1 MWDLSG
7 TNEQAK
13 HRRRVRRA
21 ILTVGS
27 ALLLTFPLFL
37 TAQEPPPPA
46 PAGEPPWPQ
55 TSAGWNQ
62 RLQALRPAGP
72 ATPGDYRIGP
82 HDLVDISVFEAP
94 ELNRTVRVS
103 AGGEV
108 SLPLLGGVQAAG
120 LTPQELERVLQ
131 ELLRRRYMKDPH
143 VGVFVREMES
153 HPVSVFGA
161 VTKPGVYQI
170 RGTRTL
176 IEVLSLAQGLAEDA
190 GDTVLVMRGRAAA
203 PVHGEPVQGEPAGN
217 PGGEAAGESEAAAG
231 GTVSI
236 NLKDLLQSGDT
247 RYNVEVYPGDIV
259 KVARAGV
266 VYVVGEVKKP
276 GGFVL
281 RNNENISVLQALAL
295 AEGLSR
301 TAAKSHARIIRTDAE
316 GQRSEVRIN
325 LDKVL
330 AGKAADP
337 FLEPNDIVFVPNSA
351 ARSAFYRGLE
361 ATVGTLSGLVIYRR

>member
-1 MWDLSG
+1 MRDWSG
-7 TNEQAK
+7 GNEQGEP
-13 HRRRVRRA
+13 RGRVRRA
-21 ILTVGS
+21 ILTAGS
-27 ALLLTFPLFL
+27 VLLLAFSPFL
-37 TAQEPPPPA
+37 AAQEPPPPA

-62 RLQALRPAGP
+62 RLQELSRVGP
-72 ATPGDYRIGP
+72 AAPGDYRIGP
-82 HDLVDISVFEAP
+82 YDLVDISVFEAP

-143 VGVFVREMES
+143 VSVFVREMES

-190 GDTVLVMRGRAAA
+190 GDTVLVMRGRSPTPQALA
-203 PVHGEPVQGEPAGN
+203 EE
-217 PGGEAAGESEAAAG
+217 GGDAAGGAEAAAG
-231 GTVSI
+231 NNASI
-236 NLKDLLQSGDT
+236 NLKDLLESGDT
-247 RYNVEVYPGDIV
+247 RYNVPVHPGDIV

-301 TAAKSHARIIRTDAE
+301 TAAKSHARIIRTDPE
-316 GQRSEVRIN
+316 GRRSAVPIN

-337 FLEPNDIVFVPNSA
+337 FLAPNDIVFVPNSA
-351 ARSAFYRGLE
+351 ARSAFFRGLE
-361 ATVGTLSGLVIYRR
+361 ATVGTLSGLIIYRR

>member
-1 MWDLSG
+1 MRDLSG
-7 TNEQAK
+7 TNEQGK

-21 ILTVGS
+21 ILTAGS
-27 ALLLTFPLFL
+27 VLLLAFSPFL
-37 TAQEPPPPA
+37 AAQEPPPPSR
-46 PAGEPPWPQ
+46 AGESPWPQ

-62 RLQALRPAGP
+62 RLQALRQVGP

-82 HDLVDISVFEAP
+82 YDLVDISVFEAP

-190 GDTVLVMRGRAAA
+190 GDTVLVMRGRR
-203 PVHGEPVQGEPAGN
+203 PSPPALAEEGGN
-217 PGGEAAGESEAAAG
+217 AAGGAEAAAG
-231 GTVSI
+231 DSVSI

-247 RYNVEVYPGDIV
+247 RYNVPVHPGDIV

-301 TAAKSHARIIRTDAE
+301 TAAKSHARIIRTDPE
-316 GQRSEVRIN
+316 GRRSEVPLN
-325 LDKVL
+325 LDKIL

-337 FLEPNDIVFVPNSA
+337 FLAPNDIVFVPNSA

>member
-7 TNEQAK
+7 TNEQGK
-13 HRRRVRRA
+13 NRGRA
-21 ILTVGS
+21 QGTILIAGGV
-27 ALLLTFPLFL
+27 LLLAFSASLA
-37 TAQEPPPPA
+37 AQEPPPPA
-46 PAGEPPWPQ
+46 PAGESPWPQ

-62 RLQALRPAGP
+62 RLQELSRVGP
-72 ATPGDYRIGP
+72 AAPGDYRIGP
-82 HDLVDISVFEAP
+82 YDLLDISVFEAP

-143 VGVFVREMES
+143 VSVFVREMES

-190 GDTVLVMRGRAAA
+190 GDTVLVLRGRPSAS
-203 PVHGEPVQGEPAGN
+203 P
-217 PGGEAAGESEAAAG
+217 AAGEEAGEDAAVG
-231 GTVSI
+231 ENVSI
-236 NLKDLLQSGDT
+236 NLKDLLQSGDA
-247 RYNVEVYPGDIV
+247 RYNVPVHPGDIV

-281 RNNENISVLQALAL
+281 RHNENISVLQALAL

-301 TAAKSHARIIRTDAE
+301 TAAKSHARIIRTDTE
-316 GQRSEVRIN
+316 GRRSEVAIN

-361 ATVGTLSGLVIYRR
+361 ATVGTLSGLIIYRR

>member
-1 MWDLSG
+1 MWDSWG
-7 TNEQAK
+7 GNEQG
-13 HRRRVRRA
+13 RPRGRTRRA
-21 ILTVGS
+21 ILTVGG
-27 ALLLTFPLFL
+27 ALLLAFSPLL
-37 TAQEPPPPA
+37 AAQEPPPPV
-46 PAGEPPWPQ
+46 PSEEKPWPP
-55 TSAGWNQ
+55 TSAEWNQ
-62 RLQALRPAGP
+62 RLQELGRGGP
-72 ATPGDYRIGP
+72 GEPGDYRIGP
-82 HDLVDISVFEAP
+82 YDLVDISVFEAP

-103 AGGEV
+103 AGGEI

-143 VGVFVREMES
+143 VSVFVREMES

-190 GDTVLVMRGRAAA
+190 GDTVLVMRGRSPTPQALA
-203 PVHGEPVQGEPAGN
+203 EE
-217 PGGEAAGESEAAAG
+217 GGDAAGGAEAAAG
-231 GTVSI
+231 NNASI
-236 NLKDLLQSGDT
+236 NLKDLLESGDT
-247 RYNVEVYPGDIV
+247 RYNVPVHPGDIV

-301 TAAKSHARIIRTDAE
+301 TAAKSQARIIRTDPE
-316 GQRSEVRIN
+316 GRRSAVPIN

-337 FLEPNDIVFVPNSA
+337 FLAPNDIVFVPNSA
-351 ARSAFYRGLE
+351 ARSAFFRGLE
-361 ATVGTLSGLVIYRR
+361 ATVGTLSGLIIYRR

>member
-1 MWDLSG
+1 MWDSWG
-7 TNEQAK
+7 GNEQG
-13 HRRRVRRA
+13 RPRGRTRRA
-21 ILTVGS
+21 ILTVGG
-27 ALLLTFPLFL
+27 ALLLAFSPLL
-37 TAQEPPPPA
+37 AAQEPPPPV
-46 PAGEPPWPQ
+46 PSEEKPWPP
-55 TSAGWNQ
+55 TSAEWNQ
-62 RLQALRPAGP
+62 RLQELGRGGP
-72 ATPGDYRIGP
+72 GEPGDYRIGP
-82 HDLVDISVFEAP
+82 YDLVDISVFEAP

-103 AGGEV
+103 AGGEI

-143 VGVFVREMES
+143 VSVFVREMES

-190 GDTVLVMRGRAAA
+190 GDTVLVMRGRPRSPEA
-203 PVHGEPVQGEPAGN
+203 VAGTA
-217 PGGEAAGESEAAAG
+217 GGTAAG
-231 GTVSI
+231 GAEPAAGDTLSV
-236 NLKDLLQSGDT
+236 NLKDLLQSGDV
-247 RYNVEVYPGDIV
+247 RSNVPIYPGDIV
-259 KVARAGV
+259 KVARAGI

-281 RNNENISVLQALAL
+281 RNNESLSVLQALAL

-301 TAAKSHARIIRTDAE
+301 TAAKSHARIIRTDSE
-316 GQRSEVRIN
+316 GRRREVPIN

-337 FLEPNDIVFVPNSA
+337 FLEPNDVVFIPNSA
-351 ARSAFYRGLE
+351 ARSAFFRGLE